1 MTTRS
6 EATTAARPLD
16 RNVMRLAA
24 LFVQPS
30 GCYSGLPDVDAW
42 PLGKAA
48 ARAIATARHER
59 PGEFFRIV
67 RYERQRGRAGRE
79 IPIYSHA
86 GGTDAPRPDLSSREH
101 VRARQARYYQ
111 ANRTLVLE
119 RFRARRGK
127 PINPW
132 GGLMPAERR
141 AT

>member
-1 MTTRS
+1 MPGAPIHRDLALRTLREHGPMS
-6 EATTAARPLD
+6 K
-16 RNVMRLAA
+16 AA
-24 LFVQPS
+24 LIELL
-30 GCYSGLPDVDAW
+30 G

-48 ARAIATARHER
+48 AGAIATARHER

-67 RYERQRGRAGRE
+67 RYERQQGRSGRE

-86 GGTDAPRPDLSSREH
+86 GGPDAPRPDLSGPEHRRE
-101 VRARQARYYQ
+101 RQARYYQ
-111 ANRTLVLE
+111 ANRALVLE

-141 AT
+141 NHSAHEVLS

>member
-1 MTTRS
+1 MPSAPIYRDLALRTLREHGPMS
-6 EATTAARPLD
+6 K
-16 RNVMRLAA
+16 AA
-24 LFVQPS
+24 LIELL
-30 GCYSGLPDVDAW
+30 G

-48 ARAIATARHER
+48 AGAIATARHER

-86 GGTDAPRPDLSSREH
+86 GGTDAPRPDLSGREH

-132 GGLMPAERR
+132 GGLMPPERR
-141 AT
+141 TALQERTT

>member
-1 MTTRS
+1 MPSAPIYR
-6 EATTAARPLD
+6 E
-16 RNVMRLAA
+16 LAIRTLREHGPMSKA
-24 LFVQPS
+24 ELIEFLGPI
-30 GCYSGLPDVDAW
+30 
-42 PLGKAA
+42 GKAA

-86 GGTDAPRPDLSSREH
+86 GGQDSPRPDLSGREH
-101 VRARQARYYQ
+101 ARERQARYYQ
-111 ANRTLVLE
+111 ANRKLVLE

-132 GGLMPAERR
+132 GGLMPPERR
-141 AT
+141 TANKEVKN

>member
-1 MTTRS
+1 MPPTTRDAITAALKECGPMSVPEIAEHLGLARNVINTCMTTTRKNH
-6 EATTAARPLD
+6 P
-16 RNVMRLAA
+16 
-24 LFVQPS
+24 
-30 GCYSGLPDVDAW
+30 
-42 PLGKAA
+42 GK
-48 ARAIATARHER
+48 
-59 PGEFFRIV
+59 FFRIL
-67 RYERQRGRAGRE
+67 RYERQRGRSGRE

-132 GGLMPAERR
+132 GGLMPSERR
-141 AT
+141 TALPERTT